1 MTFEKA
7 APGSGVEVK
16 AVSGLPEA
24 GREGWSGARLRPV
37 LLRLVIRVGA

>member
-7 APGSGVEVK
+7 APGSGAEVK

-24 GREGWSGARLRPV
+24 GRAGWPGARVRPV
-37 LLRLVIRVGA
+37 LLRQVIPVGT